1 MPEHRYFIRM
11 QLVLE
16 FTQQSDHSTSLITIV
31 SGDKILFFRKNTICT
46 NDSNHICIAPLHQ
59 DHNMAIIY
67 DARKSIHIRE
77 TYTYKH
83 SPTYIHTYMII
94 NWLQNAHKFGVV
106 RCSLI
111 LSAYFECL
119 QFIL

>member
-16 FTQQSDHSTSLITIV
+16 FTQQSDHSTSLITIA
-31 SGDKILFFRKNTICT
+31 SGDQILFFRINTICK
-46 NDSNHICIAPLHQ
+46 NYSNQFCIALLQQ

-67 DARKSIHIRE
+67 DARISIHIRE
-77 TYTYKH
+77 TCTYKH
-83 SPTYIHTYMII
+83 SPTYIQTYMII
-94 NWLQNAHKFGVV
+94 NWLENAQQFGVV

-111 LSAYFECL
+111 LSAYF
-119 QFIL
+119 